1 MAETEARNS
10 VGYVLKGYPRISELF
25 IASEIWRLEQLGLRL
40 RLFVLKPADETDHH
54 PVVDRIEA
62 TPSYLPET
70 TSLSGVGVRQWLREN
85 FGSFRPALGRVA
97 RRHPLRMLRAA
108 AAAAGQAVRARDGLR
123 PRSIYLKEF
132 LQAADVADRLLRAR
146 DVRHLHAHF
155 AHGTTTVTWLA
166 SMLTKLP
173 FSFTGHAKDIYRESL
188 NPAGLLRRKMRA
200 ASFVVTCTGANQ
212 EHLRKVEPAAD
223 VHLVYHGL
231 NADFAA
237 LLPTAPTAPTAQARP
252 DPVPVGAT
260 AAVKADPVRVDPA
273 ERAWERAAA
282 GTTTLAADLDITP
295 LRIVAVGRMV
305 PKKGFD
311 VLVEA
316 VAELTARGVG
326 LELVIAGEDGPDAAT
341 IRRLVADR
349 CPDAVQFTGPLSQCE
364 LLSLY
369 RGADVFALA
378 CRVDADGDRDGIPNV
393 MVEAMAAGLP
403 VVSTAVSGIPELV
416 RDGENGLLVPP
427 EDPGA
432 LASALLRLA
441 TDGSLRDRLAAAGRE
456 TVAERFDGDVLAR
469 RMAGLFRGGQP

>member
-1 MAETEARNS
+1 MAETEARDS

-25 IASEIWRLEQLGLRL
+25 IASEIWRLEQLGLPL
-40 RLFVLKPADETDHH
+40 RLFVLKPADETEHH

-97 RRHPLRMLRAA
+97 RRHPLRTLRAA

-132 LQAADVADRLLRAR
+132 LQAADVADRLLRAQ

-212 EHLRKVEPAAD
+212 EHLRKVEPTAD

-237 LLPTAPTAPTAQARP
+237 LLPTAPVRP
-252 DPVPVGAT
+252 DPTPAGAT
-260 AAVKADPVRVDPA
+260 AAVR
-273 ERAWERAAA
+273 
-282 GTTTLAADLDITP
+282 
-295 LRIVAVGRMV
+295 GR
-305 PKKGFD
+305 
-311 VLVEA
+311 
-316 VAELTARGVG
+316 R
-326 LELVIAGEDGPDAAT
+326 
-341 IRRLVADR
+341 R
-349 CPDAVQFTGPLSQCE
+349 CPPNRCRRSGPGSGPRPRPAPRRSPPTRTSPRCG
-364 LLSLY
+364 SS
-369 RGADVFALA
+369 RSAGW
-378 CRVDADGDRDGIPNV
+378 CRRRA
-393 MVEAMAAGLP
+393 
-403 VVSTAVSGIPELV
+403 STCWSRPS
-416 RDGENGLLVPP
+416 P
-427 EDPGA
+427 
-432 LASALLRLA
+432 
-441 TDGSLRDRLAAAGRE
+441 T
-456 TVAERFDGDVLAR
+456 
-469 RMAGLFRGGQP
+469 